1 MCGGSAVKENGRKKG
16 IKGKKQKDIKKE
28 KKGKGGK
35 RGMPRWSEQFAY
47 EI

>member
-16 IKGKKQKDIKKE
+16 KKGKKQKDIKKE